1 MKNDYPQNFLRL
13 KDKYPDLI
21 SAYESAGMQARKA
34 GPLDEKTTH
43 LVQLAA
49 CVALRSE
56 GGVHSHVRR
65 LLQVGSTPEEICHS
79 LVLLISTAGF
89 PAVAAA
95 FSWAQDIFDME
106 NRTHP
111 TFRV

>member
-1 MKNDYPQNFLRL
+1 MEIDYPQNFLRL
-13 KDKYPDLI
+13 KDKYPQLM
-21 SAYESAGMQARKA
+21 SAYESAGVQARKV

-65 LLQVGSTPEEICHS
+65 SLQTGATPEEICHT
-79 LVLLISTAGF
+79 LVQLISTTGF

-95 FSWAQDIFDME
+95 FSWAQDILGIKK
-106 NRTHP
+106 
-111 TFRV
+111 

>member
-1 MKNDYPQNFLRL
+1 MEIDYPQNFLRL
-13 KDKYPDLI
+13 KDKYPQLM
-21 SAYESAGMQARKA
+21 SAYESAGVQARKA

-65 LLQVGSTPEEICHS
+65 SLQAGATPEEICHT
-79 LVLLISTAGF
+79 LVQLISTTGF

-95 FSWAQDIFDME
+95 FSWAQDILGLKK
-106 NRTHP
+106 
-111 TFRV
+111 

>member
-1 MKNDYPQNFLRL
+1 MEIDYPQNFLRL
-13 KDKYPDLI
+13 KDKYPQLM
-21 SAYESAGMQARKA
+21 SAYESAGVQARKA

-65 LLQVGSTPEEICHS
+65 SLQTGATPE
-79 LVLLISTAGF
+79 
-89 PAVAAA
+89 
-95 FSWAQDIFDME
+95 
-106 NRTHP
+106 
-111 TFRV
+111 

>member
-1 MKNDYPQNFLRL
+1 VENDYPQNFLRL
-13 KDKYPDLI
+13 KDKYPQLM
-21 SAYESAGMQARKA
+21 SVYESAGVQARKA

-65 LLQVGSTPEEICHS
+65 LLQTGATPEEICHT
-79 LVLLISTAGF
+79 LVLLISTTGF

-95 FSWAQDIFDME
+95 FSWAQDILGIKK
-106 NRTHP
+106 
-111 TFRV
+111 